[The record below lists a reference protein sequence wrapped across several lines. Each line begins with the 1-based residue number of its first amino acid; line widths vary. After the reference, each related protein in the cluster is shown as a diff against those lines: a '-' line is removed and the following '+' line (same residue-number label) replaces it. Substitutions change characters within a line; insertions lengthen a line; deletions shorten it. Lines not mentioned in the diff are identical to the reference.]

1 MRSGP
6 TAEADRGDM
15 TRRAPGFARAFTGR
29 WRITEMDEWDEI
41 DLAGSAH
48 ITLSGKD
55 RGEIAFLAVE
65 ADLDVRYGW
74 RDGAACAEFSWE
86 GFDDGTA
93 ARGRGWA
100 ALGGRPSGRSHLIR
114 QGQPVR
120 SK

>member
-93 ARGRGWA
+93 SPRSRLGR
-100 ALGGRPSGRSHLIR
+100 LGGRRPSGRSHLH
-114 QGQPVR
+114 P
-120 SK
+120 